1 MANDNHIEK
10 LSEGIASWNLWR
22 KQNENI
28 PYLSGADFFQAD
40 LSGAD
45 LIGANLSNA
54 DFFRVDLSGADLNN
68 SNLSDA
74 TFSLA
79 NLSKANLTGADLS
92 NANLSNATLFS
103 ALLLD
108 ANLKKADLSGAN
120 LSEANLTG
128 ANLSGANLSG
138 AVLYETILRY
148 VNLVDANFTKSLLF
162 RANLSNSNLSGAD
175 LLGTDLSGADFFEA
189 NLTGANLSGANLS
202 GANLSGA
209 DLSGADL
216 TGANLS
222 VANLSEANLTGANLS
237 GANLCGASCIQTN
250 FENATIEN
258 AKIYGISVWN
268 IKSKGLEQKNLVIT
282 MTDEPVVTVD
292 NIEVA
297 QFIYLIL
304 NNKKIRDVIGTI
316 AKKGVLI
323 LGRFTPERK
332 EILDAIRDKLREFD
346 FVPIM
351 FDFEK
356 VSSRDFT
363 ETIKILAGLSRFV
376 IADITNPKSA
386 PFELQAT
393 VPDYKIPFLT
403 IIQKGEMP
411 FSMFSDLQKYNWV
424 LPTMSYGSEAALLKG
439 FKKGI
444 IDKALDADRR
454 LYEEKQVPPP
464 NIMNIEDFED

>member
-120 LSEANLTG
+120 LS
-128 ANLSGANLSG
+128 
-138 AVLYETILRY
+138 
-148 VNLVDANFTKSLLF
+148 
-162 RANLSNSNLSGAD
+162 
-175 LLGTDLSGADFFEA
+175 EA